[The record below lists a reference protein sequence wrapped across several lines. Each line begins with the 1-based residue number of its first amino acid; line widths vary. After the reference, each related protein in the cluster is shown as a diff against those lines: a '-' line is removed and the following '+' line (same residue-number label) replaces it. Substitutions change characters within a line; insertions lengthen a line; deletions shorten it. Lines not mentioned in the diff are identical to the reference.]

1 MPITPCTKDYAD
13 ALATGRLFIMQYET
27 STGPSFLTNIYGWTG
42 GVQGSV
48 AAGRTNDLIK
58 IALNELALQPEG
70 PQLLC
75 GDINGDTCNFPCLHA
90 LLEDGELIDL
100 GASQQ
105 LTQRELHEHTCQAK
119 LWGQ

>member
-1 MPITPCTKDYAD
+1 MA
-13 ALATGRLFIMQYET
+13 
-27 STGPSFLTNIYGWTG
+27 S
-42 GVQGSV
+42 
-48 AAGRTNDLIK
+48 GRTNDFIK
-58 IALNELALQPEG
+58 IALNQLALQPEG

-90 LLEDGELIDL
+90 LIEDDGLIDL

-105 LTQRELHEHTCQAK
+105 LTQMALPEYTCQTK